1 MQRNLCWRL
10 AVQTKESLMEVRSD
24 KARSDTGVQLLL
36 HLMEARSD
44 TDVQLFLLLLWRV
57 GAVLTCSC
65 CFL

>member
-24 KARSDTGVQLLL
+24 KARSDT
-36 HLMEARSD
+36 
-44 TDVQLFLLLLWRV
+44 DVQLFLLLLWRV